1 MPSIYILLKEIKL
14 HLLTLFLD
22 SLKVGSMLKN
32 HLAILFNVPESTI
45 VSEVCNLIKDQWK
58 TYQLSDISKEW
69 HLIEISNA
77 KNERLYKESYK
88 KNVVKSWLDIITKKL
103 RELTSSR

>member
-14 HLLTLFLD
+14 HLLILFLE

-45 VSEVCNLIKDQWK
+45 VSEVCNLIKDQWQIYIPAFRYFQRVAPYRNK
-58 TYQLSDISKEW
+58 QCKE
-69 HLIEISNA
+69 
-77 KNERLYKESYK
+77 
-88 KNVVKSWLDIITKKL
+88 
-103 RELTSSR
+103 